1 MKKTVSCILSAAA
14 LFSLCL
20 TGCNRENPETAEFEI
35 WSTYAT
41 AKVGQS
47 ALNNGNFVKED
58 AKFDVQMMK
67 NETEGGQIIITAAK
81 DYDFFDLEISDLKS
95 ADGLTFPAGN
105 VTAYQEKYVQVRQKR
120 DYNDVYV
127 IGGAMTY
134 HTLLPYCDEA
144 LVTKVEAD
152 GEATVFFDD
161 LDALANWSC
170 ESESPVVETNG
181 YKIKFTKYVN
191 SDKRT
196 YFAEQK

>member
-1 MKKTVSCILSAAA
+1 MIRAIVAVDEKWGIGKNNGL
-14 LFSLCL
+14 LFSLPEDMKFFRQTTSGKTVVMGYNTLLSFPGGKPLKNRVNVVLCPDGKQIE
-20 TGCNRENPETAEFEI
+20 GCVVVRGLNELFAAIEN
-35 WSTYAT
+35 
-41 AKVGQS
+41 V
-47 ALNNGNFVKED
+47 D
-58 AKFDVQMMK
+58 
-67 NETEGGQIIITAAK
+67 
-81 DYDFFDLEISDLKS
+81 
-95 ADGLTFPAGN
+95 
-105 VTAYQEKYVQVRQKR
+105 
-120 DYNDVYV
+120 DVYV